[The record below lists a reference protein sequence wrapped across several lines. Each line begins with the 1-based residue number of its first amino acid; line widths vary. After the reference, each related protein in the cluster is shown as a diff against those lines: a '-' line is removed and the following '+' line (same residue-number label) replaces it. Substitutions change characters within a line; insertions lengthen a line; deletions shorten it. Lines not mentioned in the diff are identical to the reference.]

1 MTVQILKLLTGEEL
15 IGKIVE
21 QDHLDIT
28 IDSPA
33 NIHMAPTQDS
43 RMQLYLIP
51 YAPYAE
57 KDVFTLK
64 QEHVI
69 MQYDPNVDLL
79 NKYNSMFGSGIQL
92 ATSGGLLK

>member
-1 MTVQILKLLTGEEL
+1 MSVQILKIITGEEL
-15 IGKIVE
+15 IGKIVDE
-21 QDHLDIT
+21 GELGVV
-28 IDSPA
+28 IDNPA

-57 KDVFTLK
+57 KDQFTLK

-69 MQYDPNVDLL
+69 MQYEPNTDLL
-79 NKYNSMFGSGIQL
+79 NKYNHMFGSGIQI
-92 ATSGGLLK
+92 AGAGPIA

>member
-1 MTVQILKLLTGEEL
+1 MSVQILKLITGEEL
-15 IGKIVE
+15 IGTVRRFSNDE
-21 QDHLDIT
+21 FV
-28 IDSPA
+28 IDNPA

-57 KDVFTLK
+57 KDQFTFK

-69 MQYDPNVDLL
+69 MQYEPNTDLL
-79 NKYNSMFGSGIQL
+79 NKYNHMFGSGIQIAGAGSL
-92 ATSGGLLK
+92 